1 MSKFARKLIKGYDEK
16 YRDEHVQFTNKA
28 KEVNTEELDQ
38 LQEVIT
44 ESENALRQRIFK
56 LDEDRAMLK
65 KLIAMQMENQ
75 QGDKDKEELNNMI
88 ADS

>member
-1 MSKFARKLIKGYDEK
+1 
-16 YRDEHVQFTNKA
+16 
-28 KEVNTEELDQ
+28 
-38 LQEVIT
+38 
-44 ESENALRQRIFK
+44 
-56 LDEDRAMLK
+56 MLK